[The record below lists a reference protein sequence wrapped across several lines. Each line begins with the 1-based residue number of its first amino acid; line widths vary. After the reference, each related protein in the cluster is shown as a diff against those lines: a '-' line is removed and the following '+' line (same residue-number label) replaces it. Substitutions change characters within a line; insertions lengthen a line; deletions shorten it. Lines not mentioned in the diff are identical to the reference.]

1 MTDFQWWAEIWI
13 PAGTGIATLVV
24 SGIALWVS
32 HRATRIAE
40 KVEEQ
45 RQAAEVERTA
55 DDLRRRLIEMAIG
68 EARVLQRWVI
78 EQTRPGLFWAQLN
91 RNRDHPP
98 QRSEVEKAK
107 IDARV
112 ALTQSLVPG
121 ADDLLR
127 ITTFD
132 LENLH
137 HYIGKD
143 TKDSNETNAARAN
156 MLERRTERTT
166 TRIRYWG
173 LDPIKTAREVVHDL
187 RLIDDSPLDYLM
199 FGDVGIAALEEDQD
213 DPDSD
218 ALLAS
223 SRSPDRATT
232 AQLLQPKE

>member
-13 PAGTGIATLVV
+13 PAGTGTATLVV

-32 HRATRIAE
+32 HRATRMAE

-55 DDLRRRLIEMAIG
+55 DELRRRLIEMAIG

-78 EQTRPGLFWAQLN
+78 EQTRPGLFWSQLN
-91 RNRDHPP
+91 RNRNHPS
-98 QRSEVEKAK
+98 QRSAVEQAK
-107 IDARV
+107 INARV

-137 HYIGKD
+137 LYIAQQ
-143 TKDSNETNAARAN
+143 TKDSDETNAARAN
-156 MLERRTERTT
+156 MLERRIERTT
-166 TRIRYWG
+166 TRIRFWG
-173 LDPIKTAREVVHDL
+173 LDPIQTAREVERDL
-187 RLIDDSPLDYLM
+187 RLIDGSPLEYLM
-199 FGDVGIAALEEDQD
+199 FGDVRLAAMDE
-213 DPDSD
+213 
-218 ALLAS
+218 
-223 SRSPDRATT
+223 SRI
-232 AQLLQPKE
+232 